1 MKFVKGLS
9 MLLLASIA
17 FVGCSDD
24 DEVLNEPVG
33 IKSMAII
40 NAGEGQNTR
49 VEGVLNGDQFDFTV
63 SPLSNVGALKL
74 EIVSNLG
81 TTTTPVSGSTLDFT
95 VNDGVQTIIASKGT
109 ETKIYKAKVTPSAF
123 TTELALLGVDVS
135 GVSFPVVA
143 ISHVEKTIHLTFADV
158 TGKKAV
164 LSNFQLNPASAV
176 IKASVPAMEED
187 AEGNPFMTIDFTVQG
202 EKSITLQ
209 NGANEVK
216 YVISATINKAG
227 FDVST
232 EKVVLDQI
240 LGSNLNPILGKNT
253 TRGSYFDGRYA
264 FFACRE
270 GGNNIYYYDITDATK
285 EIKSLKLGENIVTG
299 GAWAV
304 SDIRVAANGNIYV
317 SNMVNAKAA
326 RFKVY
331 RWDNVADETPEVVL
345 DYEIV
350 DPVAPS
356 TAVRLGDALS
366 IIGDPKTNGEII
378 ASNFPFNNTQQGQ
391 LYVWKFQNGQL
402 VAGSPQVVE
411 LVGTYAGPSGTDK
424 SLGQYARV
432 AAVPG
437 SNNYLV
443 TGSAVSA
450 LIYDNSWNKVFE
462 MTRDMPIQGRAMD
475 MNLFEYNGV
484 RYMAYTVNREWA
496 ANDAFVEIV
505 ALTEGNNFVEGLQA
519 LSEKSMDDIRAFKKQ
534 ITTNATKG
542 AAWVNANSSVKIV
555 NDKVYVFGFVVE
567 YGAVVFEFSK

>member
-9 MLLLASIA
+9 MLLLASVA
-17 FVGCSDD
+17 FVSCSDD

-40 NAGEGQNTR
+40 NAGEGQDAR
-49 VEGVLNGDQFDFTV
+49 VEGVLTGDQFDFSV
-63 SPLSNVGALKL
+63 SPLSNLGALKL
-74 EIVSNLG
+74 EIITNLG

-95 VNDGVQTIIASKGT
+95 TNDGVQTIIASKGT

-123 TTELALLGVDVS
+123 TTELALLGLEVS
-135 GVSFPVVA
+135 GVSFPEVA

-187 AEGNPFMTIDFTVQG
+187 AEGNPFMTIDFAVEG

-209 NGANEVK
+209 NGASEVK

-253 TRGSYFDGRYA
+253 TRGTYFDGRYV

-270 GGNNIYYYDITDATK
+270 GGNNIYYYDITDQTK
-285 EIKSLKLGENIVTG
+285 ELKSLNMGENIVAG
-299 GAWAV
+299 GAWVV
-304 SDIRVAANGNIYV
+304 SDVRVAENGNIYV
-317 SNMVNAKAA
+317 SNMVNAKAS

-331 RWDNVADETPEVVL
+331 RWDNVADQTPEVVL

-366 IIGDPKTNGEII
+366 IIGDPMTNGEII
-378 ASNFPFNNTQQGQ
+378 ASNFPFQNTQQGQ
-391 LYVWKFQNGQL
+391 LYVWKFQQGQL
-402 VAGSPQVVE
+402 VAGAPQVVE
-411 LVGTYAGPSGTDK
+411 LVDTYAGPSGTDK

-505 ALTEGNNFVEGLQA
+505 ALTEGNNFVEGIQA